1 MFLHQISL
9 PSSISPI
16 SYFFHFSQISTLS
29 PTYLS
34 LNLIGG
40 VSLIRETHFK
50 VHFTSVS
57 GEGRLCLL
65 SPWKLLHSTVCFSST
80 LLNPPGENLSLLPIT
95 TWNPWTQPLQ
105 SHVGIQQRG
114 KYRTGHTLKNN
125 SPSIYSLQHYHVKL
139 S

>member
-9 PSSISPI
+9 TSSISPI
-16 SYFFHFSQISTLS
+16 SHFSHFSQVSTLS

-34 LNLIGG
+34 LNLSGG

-65 SPWKLLHSTVCFSST
+65 SPWKVLHSTVCFSSP

-95 TWNPWTQPLQ
+95 TWNTWTQPLQ
-105 SHVGIQQRG
+105 SHAGFQQRG
-114 KYRTGHTLKNN
+114 KYRTGHTF
-125 SPSIYSLQHYHVKL
+125 
-139 S
+139 